1 MLLKTVTEVVTV
13 SNRREDR
20 PALNLRVNV
29 RVKAAF
35 EREIVARH
43 GMLRPYAGTELER
56 ELASLVGDGRLADLT
71 DAVHRLADAL
81 GEDRV
86 QKKTQSPS
94 GGDATVARYRIR
106 ESVRGDLMRLAEQA
120 DVTYPRDLVERVMWD
135 YAQGRS
141 SVDKA
146 VARMGRI
153 RDRAESELD
162 ASDSTTERRT
172 MTIANALDDDADFG
186 AGASFKLEEF
196 DEAVDNHVTGIS
208 SGSYARKQYLA
219 PVLDEMG
226 YTWHPEAPMFVSED
240 EPFVPDERDPRTK
253 PYLLMDRDDKIE
265 ALREDAIATAEDKSD
280 TNRAKYATS
289 DGVAALEGKPAR
301 KTVAHLLREI
311 AEDSARFTWDDE
323 NDTLK
328 VDLKT
333 RSQPPTESGSVSM
346 DQLSAAQPAHEV
358 EHD

>member
-1 MLLKTVTEVVTV
+1 M
-13 SNRREDR
+13 SDRRENR

-29 RVKAAF
+29 RIKAAF
-35 EREIVARH
+35 EREIVERH

-81 GEDRV
+81 GETAV
-86 QKKTQSPS
+86 QKKTQTPS
-94 GGDATVARYRIR
+94 GGEATVVRYRIR
-106 ESVRGDLMRLAEQA
+106 ESVREDLMQLAEQA

-135 YAQGRS
+135 YAHGRS

-146 VARMGRI
+146 VDRMRRI

-172 MTIANALDDDADFG
+172 MTIANALSEDDTDFG
-186 AGASFKLEEF
+186 AGATFTLNEF
-196 DEAVDNHVTGIS
+196 DDVVDTHVKGIS

-219 PVLDEMG
+219 PVLEEMG
-226 YTWHPEAPMFVSED
+226 YTWHPDAPVFVSED
-240 EPFVPDERDPRTK
+240 EPFVPDGDRDPRTK
-253 PYLLMDRDDKIE
+253 PYLLMDRDDKIG
-265 ALREDAIATAEDKSD
+265 ALREDAIAAAKDKSD
-280 TNRAKYATS
+280 TNRAKFTTS
-289 DGVAALEGKPAR
+289 DGVATLEGKPA
-301 KTVAHLLREI
+301 KKSVEHLLREL
-311 AEDSARFTWDDE
+311 AKDSERFTWKDDSE
-323 NDTLK
+323 TLR
-328 VDLKT
+328 VDLQT
-333 RSQPPTESGSVSM
+333 VTPQPTAESGSVSM

>member
-1 MLLKTVTEVVTV
+1 LETVTGVVTV
-13 SNRREDR
+13 SDRREDR

-29 RVKAAF
+29 RIKAAF
-35 EREIVARH
+35 EREIVERH

-71 DAVHRLADAL
+71 DAVHRLSDAL

-86 QKKTQSPS
+86 QKKTQTPS

-106 ESVRGDLMRLAEQA
+106 ESVRNDLMRLAEQA

-146 VARMGRI
+146 VDRMRRI

-172 MTIANALDDDADFG
+172 MTIANALSEDETDFG
-186 AGASFKLEEF
+186 AGATFKLDEF
-196 DEAVDNHVTGIS
+196 DDAVDNHVTGIS

-219 PVLDEMG
+219 PVLEEMG
-226 YTWHPEAPMFVSED
+226 YTWHPDAPVFVSED

-265 ALREDAIATAEDKSD
+265 ALREDAIATAADKSD
-280 TNRAKYATS
+280 TKMAKYTTS

-301 KTVAHLLREI
+301 KTVAHLFRAI

-333 RSQPPTESGSVSM
+333 RSQAPAESGSVSM